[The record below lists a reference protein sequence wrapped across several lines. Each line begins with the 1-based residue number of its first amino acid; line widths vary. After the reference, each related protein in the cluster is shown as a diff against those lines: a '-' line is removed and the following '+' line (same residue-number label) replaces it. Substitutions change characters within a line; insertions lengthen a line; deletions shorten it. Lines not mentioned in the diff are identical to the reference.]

1 MYSAVKGS
9 IYNYEMKQEIDNL
22 YSAGKGSIYNYDIK
36 QEIDEPAVERCAL
49 MCQNANIRSKYAAK
63 INQLTSHNLS
73 F

>member
-36 QEIDEPAVERCAL
+36 QEIDEPAVERCAQ
-49 MCQNANIRSKYAAK
+49 MC
-63 INQLTSHNLS
+63 
-73 F
+73 